1 MSIIVICSI
10 IGVIAAVIL
19 ILAIWIGQYNG
30 LVSARNRC
38 DESWSD
44 VQTELKRRYDLIPNL
59 LETVK
64 GYMKHER
71 ELLKEITAMRESAM
85 GNQGTPAEQ
94 ARDEEK
100 LNSLLDKLNIR
111 LEAYPD
117 LKASSNFL
125 KLQDELTDT
134 EDRIQASLRFYN
146 ANVREM
152 NNKKQQFPSNIV
164 AGIHGFSERQF
175 FKVEDRRV
183 AEEMKEP
190 VKVQFGE

>member
-1 MSIIVICSI
+1 MICSI